1 MRKWKNQYKGS
12 GQRVLG
18 RCFIFKHIDM
28 DVFEQYFDKMV
39 EGNLWKGIVLKE
51 SVSSS
56 TSLEVI

>member
-1 MRKWKNQYKGS
+1 MI
-12 GQRVLG
+12 LG

-28 DVFEQYFDKMV
+28 DDFERYFDKMV